1 MSEGHIRTETAAG
14 VGTLVISHARKHNAM
29 TLAMWQQLAEAVQA
43 LADDRAV
50 RVIVV
55 TGEGDAAFV
64 SGADIS
70 EFAQQRSGTDAVAA
84 YDHAVATAQRVLA
97 ECAKPTVARIQG
109 ICMGGGMG
117 IALACDLRF
126 AASNARFR
134 MPAARIGLGYAF
146 EGMQRLVR
154 LLGAPA
160 TFDLF
165 YTARSLHAP
174 EAMRLGLVNDCIDT
188 EVFDAEVAS
197 RAALIAQNAPLA
209 LRAAKAA
216 ILATLEPPTAQAR
229 EAIDAM
235 VRQCF
240 ASRDY
245 AEGQAAFAERRAPHF
260 EGS

>member
-1 MSEGHIRTETAAG
+1 MSEGHIRIETAAG
-14 VGTLVISHARKHNAM
+14 VGTLVISHAHKQNAM
-29 TLAMWQQLAEAVQA
+29 TLAMWKQLATAVQT
-43 LADDRAV
+43 LASDRAV
-50 RVIVV
+50 RVLVL
-55 TGEGDAAFV
+55 TGEGNASFV

-70 EFAQQRSGTDAVAA
+70 EFAQQRSGADAVAT

-109 ICMGGGMG
+109 ICMGGGIG

-126 AASNARFR
+126 ASSNARFR

-146 EGMQRLVR
+146 EGMLRLVR

-165 YTARSLHAP
+165 YTARSFEAP
-174 EAMRLGLVNDCIDT
+174 EAMRLGLVNDSINA
-188 EVFDAEVAS
+188 EAFDAEVAS
-197 RAALIAQNAPLA
+197 RVALISQNAPLA

-229 EAIDAM
+229 EVVDAM

-260 EGS
+260 EGN